1 MKILIY
7 GINFAP
13 ELTGIGKYT
22 GEMANWLASRG
33 HQVRVVTA
41 PPYYPEWKL
50 AKGYKNWWCVESHD
64 IVSNAIGTLAVY
76 RCPLW
81 VPMRPGGLTRLLH
94 LVSFALS
101 SLPVIWRHIFWRPD
115 VVWVVEP
122 ALLCTPA
129 AVILAK
135 LSGAKAWLHVQDFE
149 VDAAFALGLLQGAY
163 LQRMVAKT
171 ESWLMRRFDAVSTIS
186 SRMRHRLLE
195 KGVSPGKAV
204 LTPNWVDMSATVNGD
219 LRQHAKPGVMVR
231 HHDFRAELGIV
242 SDMVVAL
249 YSGNMGAKQGL
260 ELLADVA
267 SICRDWSP
275 QGVRLDQT
283 LEVPPAILFV
293 FCGDGVGRAEL
304 VRRCDGLS
312 NVRFLSLQPVE
323 RLSALLA
330 MADIHL
336 LPQRADAAD
345 LVMPSKLA
353 GMMASGRPVVATAMA
368 GTELASVIAGK
379 FDCVDSWAGTNARPN
394 MQCGLVVEPGNAR
407 AFAQAVQLLA
417 KDVELRKHLG
427 HAGHHYALAHMDR
440 EAILLQFEAR
450 LMAGLEPQASGVEFI
465 SERLSQAILGLQILL
480 LLAGTQMPGTWR
492 SAVEQSIHAGFGLS
506 SWAHFALFASMA
518 WLQRVSPLR
527 WPLHR
532 VLFVAL
538 ALALV
543 TEGLQLFAIDR
554 HPRWIDIGID
564 LAGALAGVGLASRR
578 RL

>member
-1 MKILIY
+1 MKVLLY
-7 GINFAP
+7 GINFSP

-22 GEMANWLASRG
+22 GEMAAWLAARG
-33 HQVRVVTA
+33 HAVRVVTA

-50 AKGYKNWWCVESHD
+50 AKGYRNWWSVESHD
-64 IVSNAIGTLAVY
+64 VVSNASGTLAVY

-129 AVILAK
+129 AVTLAK

-149 VDAAFALGLLQGAY
+149 VDAAFALGLLRAAY
-163 LQRMVAKT
+163 LQKTVAGA
-171 ESWLMRRFDAVSTIS
+171 ERWLMRRFDVVSTIS

-195 KGVSPGKAV
+195 KGVPLGRAV
-204 LTPNWVDMSATVNGD
+204 LTPNWVDVSATLKGD
-219 LRQHAKPGVMVR
+219 LRRHAQLGAMAC

-242 SDMVVAL
+242 SDTVVAL

-312 NVRFLSLQPVE
+312 NVRFLNLQPVE

-353 GMMASGRPVVATAMA
+353 GMMASGRPVVATARA
-368 GTELASVIAGK
+368 GTELASVIAG
-379 FDCVDSWAGTNARPN
+379 DVDGADAGEGTNAKPKT
-394 MQCGLVVEPGNAR
+394 QCGLVVEPGNAR

-417 KDVELRKHLG
+417 KDAELRVHLG

-440 EAILLQFEAR
+440 DAILLQFESR
-450 LMAGLEPQASGVEFI
+450 LMAVVDPRAAGAGFIGKRLAWGL
-465 SERLSQAILGLQILL
+465 LSLQILTL
-480 LLAGTQMPGTWR
+480 FVGTLMPGAWR
-492 SAVEQSIHAGFGLS
+492 SAVEQSVHAGFGLS
-506 SWAHFALFASMA
+506 SWAHFVLFASMA
-518 WLQRVSPLR
+518 WLQTVSPLR
-527 WPLHR
+527 WPLRR
-532 VLFVAL
+532 VLLVAL
-538 ALALV
+538 ALGLV
-543 TEGLQLFAIDR
+543 TEGLQFFAIDR
-554 HPRWIDIGID
+554 HPRLIDIGID
-564 LAGALAGVGLASRR
+564 LAGVFAGVGLASRR

>member
-1 MKILIY
+1 MKILLY
-7 GINFAP
+7 GINFSP
-13 ELTGIGKYT
+13 EMTGIGKYT
-22 GEMANWLASRG
+22 GEMANWLGSRG

-50 AKGYKNWWCVESHD
+50 ATGYRNWWCVETHD
-64 IVSNAIGTLAVY
+64 VVSNASGTLAVY

-81 VPMRPGGLTRLLH
+81 VPMQPGGLTRLLH
-94 LVSFALS
+94 LASFALS
-101 SLPVIWRHIFWRPD
+101 SLPVILRHIFWRPD

-122 ALLCTPA
+122 ALFCAPA
-129 AVILAK
+129 AVTLAK

-149 VDAAFALGLLQGAY
+149 VDAAFALGVLRGACLQKT
-163 LQRMVAKT
+163 VARA
-171 ESWLMRRFDAVSTIS
+171 ERWLMRRFDMVSTIS

-195 KGVSPGKAV
+195 KGVSPGRAV
-204 LTPNWVDMSATVNGD
+204 LTPNWADVSATLKGD
-219 LRQHAKPGVMVR
+219 LRQHAQLGAMAC
-231 HHDFRAELGIV
+231 HHDFRAELGIA
-242 SDMVVAL
+242 SDTVVAL

-267 SICRDWSP
+267 SICRDWP
-275 QGVRLDQT
+275 CQGVRPDQT
-283 LEVPPAILFV
+283 LELPPAILFV

-312 NVRFLSLQPVE
+312 NVRFLNLQPVE
-323 RLSALLA
+323 SLSALLA

-353 GMMASGRPVVATAMA
+353 GMMASGRPVVATARA
-368 GTELASVIAGK
+368 GTELASVIEGNVDGADAGE
-379 FDCVDSWAGTNARPN
+379 GTNAKPKT
-394 MQCGLVVEPGNAR
+394 QCGLVVEPGNAR

-417 KDVELRKHLG
+417 KDTELRMHLG

-440 EAILLQFEAR
+440 EAILLQFESR
-450 LMAGLEPQASGVEFI
+450 LMAVVDPRAAGARFI
-465 SERLSQAILGLQILL
+465 SKRLAWGLLSLHILTLFF
-480 LLAGTQMPGTWR
+480 GTLMPGAWR
-492 SAVEQSIHAGFGLS
+492 SAVEQSVHAGLGLS
-506 SWAHFALFASMA
+506 SWAHFVLFASMA
-518 WLQRVSPLR
+518 WLQTVSPLR
-527 WPLHR
+527 WPLRR
-532 VLFVAL
+532 VLLIAL
-538 ALALV
+538 ALGLV
-543 TEGLQLFAIDR
+543 TEGLQFFAIDR